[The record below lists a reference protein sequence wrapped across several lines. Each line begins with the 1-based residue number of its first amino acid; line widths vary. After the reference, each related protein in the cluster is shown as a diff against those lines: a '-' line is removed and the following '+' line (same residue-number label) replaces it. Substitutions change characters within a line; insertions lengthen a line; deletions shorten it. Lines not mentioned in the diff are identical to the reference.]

1 MVPPDLNL
9 EQAYHVEL
17 TDVAYWRRQIKCQ
30 EACPVHTDARG
41 YVRAIAAGDYR
52 HAYLIARGPNPLA
65 SICGRICGAP
75 CEAACRRGDY
85 DQPIAIRALKRAATE
100 RYGPEHLAA
109 ELGASK
115 FSAEYVERAGSSDCA
130 AFDEIQR
137 LLDAVRAPGW
147 KRPEGKPVAVIG
159 AGPAGL
165 ACGHDLALMGVPV
178 VIFEAEPVPAGMLVL
193 GVPEYRL
200 PRDLIRA
207 EVAVI
212 QALGVD
218 IRCSVEIGKDITF
231 EHLRRDHAAV
241 VIAVGAKR
249 SRKINMPGVDGPGV
263 LGGVDFLR
271 DVALAKPVQMGER
284 VIVVGGGNVAYDV
297 SRTVL
302 RQTYLDAARTAAR
315 QPAVRQVHLCC
326 LESRAEMPADDV
338 EVHEGDEE
346 GIIRHNSLGPA
357 RILRDDNGKVT
368 AVEFKRVLRVFDKNR
383 RFNPLFDETQR
394 TTIEADTVILSIG
407 QATDLS
413 FLDPLTLPSPPEGE
427 RGKKES
433 LSPSG
438 GEGRVRGLNGLALKA
453 PGIIQAD
460 PATLATTAPGVFVAG
475 DLAHGTKLMIHAI
488 ASGKQAARSV
498 YQYLTGGTI
507 EPEAVEIHRVIEG
520 YQREPDY
527 EKPRRIPIPVLSVAE
542 RLAKPQ
548 AAVESGYDDT
558 LARCEASRCL
568 DCGVNT
574 IFDAERCILCGG
586 CVDVCPTSC
595 LKLVGADELA
605 GPPELAQLL
614 ELEFGA
620 GADLSEHSAIIK
632 DETLCIRCANCAQRC
647 PTGAITMERFAF
659 AENWQ

>member
-1 MVPPDLNL
+1 MRKPADPPL
-9 EQAYHVEL
+9 EHAYHVEL
-17 TDVAYWRRQIKCQ
+17 PDVGYWRRQIKCQ

-41 YVRAIAAGDYR
+41 YVRAIAAGDFR
-52 HAYLIARGPNPLA
+52 RAYLIARGPNPLA

-85 DQPIAIRALKRAATE
+85 DQAIAIRALKRAATQ
-100 RYGPEHLAA
+100 RYGPEQLAA
-109 ELGASK
+109 ELGAGK
-115 FSAEYVERAGSSDCA
+115 FSEEVVQHSGSEDCGA
-130 AFDEIQR
+130 LDEIQR
-137 LLDAVRAPGW
+137 LLEAVRGPGW
-147 KRPEGKPVAVIG
+147 KRPEGKPVAIIG

-178 VIFEAEPVPAGMLVL
+178 IIYEAEPVPAGMLAL

-212 QALGVD
+212 EALGVE
-218 IRCSVEIGKDITF
+218 IRCSTEIGKDISF
-231 EHLRRDHAAV
+231 EQLRRDHAAI

-249 SRKINMPGVDGPGV
+249 SRSIKMPGVDGPGV

-271 DVALAKPVQMGER
+271 DVALAKPVELSAR

-302 RQTYLDAARTAAR
+302 RQTFLDAARTAAR
-315 QPAVRQVHLCC
+315 QPSVREVHLCC

-346 GIIRHNSLGPA
+346 GIIRHNSLGPV
-357 RILRDDNGKVT
+357 RIIRDEQGKVT
-368 AVEFKRVLRVFDKNR
+368 GVEFQRVLRVFDDNR
-383 RFNPLFDETQR
+383 RFNPQFDATQR

-407 QATDLS
+407 QATDLA
-413 FLDPLTLPSPPEGE
+413 FLDPPA
-427 RGKKES
+427 
-433 LSPSG
+433 
-438 GEGRVRGLNGLALKA
+438 NGLALKA
-453 PGIIQAD
+453 PGIIQAN
-460 PATLATTAPGVFVAG
+460 PTTLATTAPGVFIAG

-498 YQYLTGGTI
+498 YQHLTGRTI
-507 EPEAVEIHRVIEG
+507 EPEAVEIHRVLGG
-520 YQREPDY
+520 YRREKDY
-527 EKPRRIPIPVLSVAE
+527 EKSRRIPIPVLSVTE

-548 AAVESGYDDT
+548 AAVECGYDDP
-558 LARCEASRCL
+558 LARGEASRCL

-595 LKLVGADELA
+595 LKLIGADELA

-614 ELEFGA
+614 ALEFGPD
-620 GADLSEHSAIIK
+620 ADLSGHSAIIK
-632 DETLCIRCANCAQRC
+632 DETLCIRCANCAHRC

-659 AENWQ
+659 SENWQ